1 MKHILLAGCAALAF
15 ASLTGTAA
23 AQSKFQVL
31 IGGDAYFQAAYVDD
45 ENTGEN
51 LRDTEFS
58 NRFRLN
64 VIPSAKADNGL
75 EYGGRIR
82 IRAANGNRTLDYDRA
97 YIFAQGGFGQVRAG
111 TQEGASSEWAI
122 IGPVGDWGT
131 FGGPDGFWMDFVA
144 DLNDLPVQAQGD
156 LRTYTSQTR
165 STSLLYQSPTF
176 AGLSLAGSF
185 TPVVGD
191 AGASV
196 SRSTITGD
204 GDRTLS
210 FENVYEIGL
219 LYSGEFSGATVE
231 GSVFYSGGDAKDAT
245 GGVRFEDMSSV
256 QAGLQVGYA
265 GFKVGGSYSWAGD
278 SGYEKGL
285 GVVSTEDTYTW
296 IAAAQYQFGA
306 FTLGG
311 SYTYSQDPGSV
322 FTVGKR
328 DLDLWQAGLTYLV
341 SPGLT
346 VGLEY
351 THYDVDNKEIGGT
364 PDREG
369 NLVILQS
376 WLTF

>member
-31 IGGDAYFQAAYVDD
+31 IGGDAYFQAGYMDD

-82 IRAANGNRTLDYDRA
+82 IRATNSNRSLDYDRA
-97 YIFAQGGFGQVRAG
+97 YIFVQGGFGQVRLG
-111 TQEGASSEWAI
+111 TQEGASSEWGI

-144 DLNDLPVQAQGD
+144 DINDLPVQAQGD

-165 STSLLYQSPTF
+165 SSSVLYQSPTF
-176 AGLSLAGSF
+176 AGLSLAASF
-185 TPVVGD
+185 TPVVGNN
-191 AGASV
+191 GASV
-196 SRSTITGD
+196 ARTEITGD
-204 GDRTLS
+204 SDRTLN
-210 FENVYEIGL
+210 FKNVYEVGL
-219 LYSGEFSGATVE
+219 VYSGEFSGATVE
-231 GSVFYSGGDAKDAT
+231 GSAFYSGGEARDGAV
-245 GGVRFEDMSSV
+245 GVGFEDLSSV

-278 SGYEKGL
+278 SGYEKSL

-306 FTLGG
+306 FTVGG
-311 SYTYSQDPGSV
+311 SYTYSQDPGST
-322 FTVGKR
+322 FITGKR

-364 PDREG
+364 PDRDG
-369 NLVILQS
+369 NIVILQT